1 MESTSRASA
10 SSRTDVIEMS
20 GFWKDIGTM
29 AGLALQDPSAL
40 TVELVNKVLDGELIS
55 IPITLSNGLS
65 AAIEPY
71 GLTRGRKQKDGKVS
85 FSCRGDIKI
94 NVGKGGFLRS
104 AVVFHSVLGYLEVPA
119 VVTRREKWKQYVFS
133 S

>member
-1 MESTSRASA
+1 MGSTSRTSA
-10 SSRTDVIEMS
+10 SSRTDVIGMS
-20 GFWKDIGTM
+20 GFWEDICTM
-29 AGLALQDPSAL
+29 AGLTLQNPSAL

-55 IPITLSNGLS
+55 IPVTLSNELS

-71 GLTRGRKQKDGKVS
+71 GLTRGQKQRDGKVN
-85 FSCRGDIKI
+85 FSLRGDIKI
-94 NVGKGGFLRS
+94 NAGKGGFLRS

-133 S
+133 